1 MPKPAVSLVMCMSHS
16 NPHSNIADCYDCRML
31 LIMLLMYTTAH
42 KKIRQ
47 QCFEAFWYTHHLVSA
62 ARSVPRLKLITRS

>member
-1 MPKPAVSLVMCMSHS
+1 
-16 NPHSNIADCYDCRML
+16 ML

-62 ARSVPRLKLITRS
+62 ARSVPRLELITRA